1 MGKLD
6 LSGALDFFLR
16 EFENELQMQ
25 ISSLVGI
32 SKSSLAHRP
41 AALRGFLS
49 APAQGNIRIVPST
62 AGYPTVGS
70 MVTDMEE
77 RRDISE
83 NLMKLKSQ
91 NMELSLF
98 KVGNSMAK
106 RMLSEAVGHVA
117 AQVPFRF

>member
-1 MGKLD
+1 MACIIAGQLKLD

-49 APAQGNIRIVPST
+49 APAQVLSRHAARGRDRDWRTQGNIRIVPST

-70 MVTDMEE
+70 MVT
-77 RRDISE
+77 
-83 NLMKLKSQ
+83 
-91 NMELSLF
+91 
-98 KVGNSMAK
+98 
-106 RMLSEAVGHVA
+106 
-117 AQVPFRF
+117 VPLPT